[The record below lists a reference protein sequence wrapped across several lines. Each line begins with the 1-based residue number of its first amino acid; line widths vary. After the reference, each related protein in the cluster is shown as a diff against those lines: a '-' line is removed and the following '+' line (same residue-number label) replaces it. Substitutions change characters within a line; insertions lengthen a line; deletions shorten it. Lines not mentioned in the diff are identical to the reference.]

1 MRKLLVTAVAALGL
15 AVPANAATVH
25 GQHQEHGFS
34 RRRSRSTTATRS
46 SWKNVDTKSHQV
58 VANDG
63 SFASP
68 IVGPGKTYTHTFT
81 AAGTFR
87 YHDALHPSLTGTVKV
102 KGPPPSVTFALS
114 QPIVVYGTA
123 IMLSG
128 QISSHKAGQNVQL
141 DGAAVRA
148 AVTARARDRRHR
160 HERRRSRSRPCRS
173 CTRPTPR
180 TGARSRA
187 SPIVA
192 QVMPKV
198 TLRPGGN
205 GYMRAQVTGPH
216 SFWHRH
222 VFLQRLSRFG
232 QWVNVASLTLGP
244 QSGRLFR
251 PSGAAAARLVADPGL
266 PDREPGGP
274 RPARLAL
281 GDAGGQAPLTRS
293 SGAAVSRR
301 SERSG

>member
-1 MRKLLVTAVAALGL
+1 MRKLLVATVAALGL
-15 AVPANAATVH
+15 AAPAHAATVTVQIKSTAFSPRSITINH
-25 GQHQEHGFS
+25 G
-34 RRRSRSTTATRS
+34 S
-46 SWKNVDTKSHQV
+46 SVTWKNVDTKNHQV

-68 IVGPGKTYTHTFT
+68 IIGPGKTYTHTFT

-87 YHDALHPSLTGTVKV
+87 YHDALHPSLTGTIKV

-123 IMLSG
+123 IVLSG
-128 QISSHKAGQNVQL
+128 QISSHRSGQNVQL
-141 DGAAVRA
+141 TAQPYGQPSPLVL
-148 AVTARARDRRHR
+148 VTVV
-160 HERRRSRSRPCRS
+160 
-173 CTRPTPR
+173 
-180 TGARSRA
+180 TGTNGTFAFQTVPKLYTTYVAHWGKIS
-187 SPIVA
+187 SVPIIA

-244 QSGRLFR
+244 QSGRVFR
-251 PSGAAAARLVADPGL
+251 PAALLPRGPSRIRVFLTVNQAGVGLLASHSGT
-266 PDREPGGP
+266 
-274 RPARLAL
+274 
-281 GDAGGQAPLTRS
+281 QA
-293 SGAAVSRR
+293 VRR
-301 SERSG
+301 R

>member
-15 AVPANAATVH
+15 AAPANAATVH
-25 GQHQEHGFS
+25 INIKSTGFVPKTITINHGDS
-34 RRRSRSTTATRS
+34 V

-68 IVGPGKTYTHTFT
+68 IIGAGKTYTHTFN

-87 YHDALHPSLTGTVKV
+87 YHDALHPSLTGTIKV
-102 KGPPPSVTFALS
+102 KGPPPSVTFGLS
-114 QPIVVYGTA
+114 QPIVVYGTG
-123 IMLSG
+123 ILLSG
-128 QISSHKAGQNVQL
+128 QISSHKSGQSVQ
-141 DGAAVRA
+141 
-148 AVTARARDRRHR
+148 VTAQPYGQPSPLVLATVVTGTNGTFALQTVPKLYTTYLARWGKI
-160 HERRRSRSRPCRS
+160 SS
-173 CTRPTPR
+173 
-180 TGARSRA
+180 A
-187 SPIVA
+187 PIIA

-205 GYMRAQVTGPH
+205 GYMRTQVTGPR

-251 PSGAAAARLVADPGL
+251 PAALLPRGSSRIRVFLTVNQAGLGLLASHSGT
-266 PDREPGGP
+266 
-274 RPARLAL
+274 
-281 GDAGGQAPLTRS
+281 QA
-293 SGAAVSRR
+293 VRR
-301 SERSG
+301 R

>member
-15 AVPANAATVH
+15 AAPANAATVH
-25 GQHQEHGFS
+25 INIKSTGFVPKTITINHGDS
-34 RRRSRSTTATRS
+34 V

-68 IVGPGKTYTHTFT
+68 IIGAGKTYTHTFN

-87 YHDALHPSLTGTVKV
+87 YHDALHPSLTGTIKV
-102 KGPPPSVTFALS
+102 KGPPPSVTFGLS
-114 QPIVVYGTA
+114 QPIVVYGTG
-123 IMLSG
+123 ILLSG
-128 QISSHKAGQNVQL
+128 QISSHKSGQSVQ
-141 DGAAVRA
+141 
-148 AVTARARDRRHR
+148 VTAQPYGQPSPLVLATVVTGTNGTFALQTVPKLYTTYLARWGKI
-160 HERRRSRSRPCRS
+160 SS
-173 CTRPTPR
+173 
-180 TGARSRA
+180 A
-187 SPIVA
+187 PIIA

-205 GYMRAQVTGPH
+205 GYMRTQVTGPH

-251 PSGAAAARLVADPGL
+251 PAALLPRGPSRIRVFLTVNQAGLGLLASHSGT
-266 PDREPGGP
+266 
-274 RPARLAL
+274 
-281 GDAGGQAPLTRS
+281 QA
-293 SGAAVSRR
+293 VRR
-301 SERSG
+301 R